1 MFRRSSP
8 RDRRRPVDPQRA
20 DPQPVDPQPTDPRP
34 GPQPAGS
41 QPFDP
46 RRSDDQRSDEQPP
59 DRQRPCVPRPTRQHG
74 PAQPVGRQDL
84 DQHDLDQHD
93 LDHGDTDQDGVAP
106 CADAAGW
113 PNEEPGG
120 GGASSASAP
129 STTGMPSPMTTE
141 ATTAITTGTTTVT
154 GAAFDGIRG
163 PGPDAAA
170 VPSAGGAVART
181 GLPRPVA
188 LRDCLAGDVV
198 TTEPGETVVVVE
210 PSTTGPTPTSARAVA
225 LALTGATARPGDR
238 DDAAGAPTGPGEHHL
253 VEVFALNRIVQLPA
267 DAPVTPVTDA
277 RQAHD
282 ALRSAVQGLAYRRL
296 IDREAQEIA
305 RTARTAVLDTV
316 RAFAA
321 ERHQQDE
328 LTFEQLN
335 QLLAQLGLPTYTPRL
350 RVRFTLTATYDST
363 GDAHQVPTQGPG
375 AVRHLLDHVGDL
387 ATLVASPEAQVH
399 IDEVTPADS

>member
-1 MFRRSSP
+1 
-8 RDRRRPVDPQRA
+8 
-20 DPQPVDPQPTDPRP
+20 
-34 GPQPAGS
+34 
-41 QPFDP
+41 
-46 RRSDDQRSDEQPP
+46 
-59 DRQRPCVPRPTRQHG
+59 
-74 PAQPVGRQDL
+74 
-84 DQHDLDQHD
+84 
-93 LDHGDTDQDGVAP
+93 
-106 CADAAGW
+106 
-113 PNEEPGG
+113 
-120 GGASSASAP
+120 
-129 STTGMPSPMTTE
+129 MTTE

-163 PGPDAAA
+163 PGPDAVAA

-225 LALTGATARPGDR
+225 LALTGTTARPGDR
-238 DDAAGAPTGPGEHHL
+238 DDGSGAPTGPGEHHL